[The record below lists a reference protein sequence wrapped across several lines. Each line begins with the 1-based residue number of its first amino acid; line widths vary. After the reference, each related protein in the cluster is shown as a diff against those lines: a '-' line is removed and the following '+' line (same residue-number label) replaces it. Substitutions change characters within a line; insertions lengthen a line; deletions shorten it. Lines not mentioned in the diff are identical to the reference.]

1 MALTFRQLR
10 YFLILSDE
18 LHFGRAAQRLHISQ
32 PPLSAS
38 LRQLEEELGTRL
50 LDRNSKQVKLT
61 PAGEIFQRQTR
72 RLLEQLEDSRQ
83 LVKRAASSPSGLLKV
98 GFTPAM
104 IFRCL
109 PRALHLLQEQQPGI
123 DIKLIEKNSAIQVE
137 AVSEGQLD
145 IGFIHSMPLPEK
157 LTSLMIAD
165 EPFLCCLPMHHHMAR
180 RTRLSLNDLR
190 NEPMVMF
197 GRDLAPHYYDRILSL
212 FRVADIEPRIYH
224 EVSHWLTI
232 VALVSRDMGVAL
244 VPRSLAQTG
253 LSSVVFI
260 PLDDART
267 QHQSH
272 CIWAPDTENPGRD
285 LLIDC
290 VRTSLQSE
298 FAL

>member
-10 YFLILSDE
+10 YFLVLSDE
-18 LHFGRAAQRLHISQ
+18 LHFGQAAKRLHISQ

-38 LRQLEEELGTRL
+38 LRQLEEDLGTRL
-50 LDRNSKQVKLT
+50 LDRNSKHVTLT
-61 PAGEIFQRQTR
+61 PAGEIFQRQAR

-83 LVKRAASSPSGLLKV
+83 QVKRAASSPSGLLKV

-109 PRALHLLQEQQPGI
+109 PRALDLLQEQQPGI
-123 DIKLIEKNSAIQVE
+123 DIKLIEKNSANQVE
-137 AVSEGQLD
+137 AVSEGQID
-145 IGFIHSMPLPEK
+145 IGFIHSMPLPEG
-157 LTSLMIAD
+157 LDSLMIAD
-165 EPFLCCLPMHHHMAR
+165 EPFLCCLPAHHHMAR
-180 RTRLSLNDLR
+180 RTRVSLNDLR

-212 FRVADIEPRIYH
+212 FRVASIEPRIYH

-232 VALVSRDMGVAL
+232 VALVARGMGTAL
-244 VPRSLAQTG
+244 VPRSLAQAG
-253 LSSVVFI
+253 ISNVVFI

-272 CIWAPDTENPGRD
+272 CIWSRDIDNPGRD

-290 VRTSLQSE
+290 VRTSVKDSE
-298 FAL
+298 AP